1 MTFVLR
7 KFWTW
12 IHSWRAVQ
20 KFEADLRNKRDST
33 HKGQAHSEIGPTSY
47 GFVRII
53 AQMTKLASIRSSL
66 ISPVTLTSKC
76 AITNEHEERTYVIT
90 SPHVKR
96 LSPVLVALGFVNF
109 TPLVGTLSAF
119 IEILFAQELLK
130 NSVES
135 FRAKVTDDNVS
146 SIGSAGVLTWQ
157 SLEIY

>member
-20 KFEADLRNKRDST
+20 KFEGDLRNKRDST

-47 GFVRII
+47 GFLRII

-66 ISPVTLTSKC
+66 ISSVTLTSKC

-109 TPLVGTLSAF
+109 TPLLVILSAF
-119 IEILFAQELLK
+119 AEILFVRKILK
-130 NSVES
+130 NSAES
-135 FRAKVTDDNVS
+135 FRAEMTGDNVS
-146 SIGSAGVLTWQ
+146 SIGSVG
-157 SLEIY
+157 I

>member
-20 KFEADLRNKRDST
+20 KFAGDLRNKRDST

-47 GFVRII
+47 GFLRII

-66 ISPVTLTSKC
+66 ISSVTLTSKC

-109 TPLVGTLSAF
+109 TPLLVTLSAF
-119 IEILFAQELLK
+119 AEILFVRKILK
-130 NSVES
+130 NSAES
-135 FRAKVTDDNVS
+135 FRAEMTGDNVS
-146 SIGSAGVLTWQ
+146 SIGSVG
-157 SLEIY
+157 I

>member
-20 KFEADLRNKRDST
+20 KFEGDLRNKRDST

-109 TPLVGTLSAF
+109 TPLAGILSAF
-119 IEILFAQELLK
+119 AEILFVRKILK
-130 NSVES
+130 NSAES
-135 FRAKVTDDNVS
+135 FRAEMTGDNVS
-146 SIGSAGVLTWQ
+146 SIGSVG
-157 SLEIY
+157 I